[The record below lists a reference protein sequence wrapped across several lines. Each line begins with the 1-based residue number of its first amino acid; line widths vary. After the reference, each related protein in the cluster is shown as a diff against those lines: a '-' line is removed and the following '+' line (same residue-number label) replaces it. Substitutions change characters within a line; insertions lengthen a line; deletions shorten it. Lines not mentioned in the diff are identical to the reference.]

1 MFAPAARQVAVPA
14 VLPKFG
20 KLVATAEKQELSG
33 VSPVD
38 RAARKAGK
46 QRAHAQAEA
55 WARDLMNLANATF
68 ASEQAAF
75 DASWSDLLNNDPSAV
90 LRALREALSV
100 SAAPAHAV
108 TATGGIAGLV
118 VFAPS
123 PQELPSEKP
132 SFTARGT
139 ATASKINK
147 TDLAVLTN
155 KAIAARMILVA
166 RQCFA
171 AAPNLAGCRVVV
183 VDSEKRSPR
192 LAATIDRMIF
202 ERNSGGAEPF
212 AAMRASSV
220 EVITKPSGRTGELG
234 ALKLDPDSEY
244 AEILEKGV

>member
-1 MFAPAARQVAVPA
+1 M
-14 VLPKFG
+14 
-20 KLVATAEKQELSG
+20 
-33 VSPVD
+33 
-38 RAARKAGK
+38 
-46 QRAHAQAEA
+46 
-55 WARDLMNLANATF
+55 
-68 ASEQAAF
+68 
-75 DASWSDLLNNDPSAV
+75 
-90 LRALREALSV
+90 
-100 SAAPAHAV
+100 
-108 TATGGIAGLV
+108 
-118 VFAPS
+118 
-123 PQELPSEKP
+123 
-132 SFTARGT
+132 
-139 ATASKINK
+139 
-147 TDLAVLTN
+147 LTN